1 MQIEY
6 SKKAIKYINSADKPT
21 KKRLKESIE
30 KIPLGDIKKLQGIE
44 DGYRLR
50 VGDLRVL
57 FSMEDNIIYIDNII
71 PRGQAYK
78 RYRRYRMSREMLKN
92 LIELVPENDIDVLYK
107 VIIKFIPEVEPDQD
121 EIEAIKEGRKD
132 RMENGTISH
141 DAINWD

>member
-71 PRGQAYK
+71 TRGQAYK
-78 RYRRYRMSREMLKN
+78 R
-92 LIELVPENDIDVLYK
+92 LY
-107 VIIKFIPEVEPDQD
+107 EVSYE
-121 EIEAIKEGRKD
+121 
-132 RMENGTISH
+132 
-141 DAINWD
+141 